1 MRVIRGEP
9 VEVWLRD
16 GRPVRFVWRGRM
28 YTVMFVLD
36 RRLLPAPEPAAVPTD
51 LAPTDAAPTDAVPTE
66 PAPTD
71 LVPTEPAPADGAD
84 LPAPGRECW
93 RVEATPERTLPPATY
108 ELCHDLAA
116 DRWSLSRS

>member
-1 MRVIRGEP
+1 MRGIGGEP

-16 GRPVRFVWRGRM
+16 SRPARFIWRGRR

-36 RRLLPAPEPAAVPTD
+36 RQISPA
-51 LAPTDAAPTDAVPTE
+51 TDA
-66 PAPTD
+66 
-71 LVPTEPAPADGAD
+71 
-84 LPAPGRECW
+84 GRECW

-116 DRWSLSRS
+116 DRWSLSRG

>member
-36 RRLLPAPEPAAVPTD
+36 RLLLPAPEPAA
-51 LAPTDAAPTDAVPTE
+51 APTDAAPTDR
-66 PAPTD
+66 
-71 LVPTEPAPADGAD
+71 AD
-84 LPAPGRECW
+84 LQADGRECW

>member
-1 MRVIRGEP
+1 MRGIRSEP

-16 GRPVRFVWRGRM
+16 GTPARFVWRGRR

-36 RRLLPAPEPAAVPTD
+36 RHFVPAA
-51 LAPTDAAPTDAVPTE
+51 
-66 PAPTD
+66 
-71 LVPTEPAPADGAD
+71 GAD
-84 LPAPGRECW
+84 AGSECW

-116 DRWSLSRS
+116 DRWSLSRG